1 MQTDATLLDVIYC
14 VRLHTQ
20 LHFVECCG
28 AKFGPTILGVVGPTM
43 LRAVG
48 LTMLRVVSSVY
59 TWLKNLFR
67 LTWKNATSYSQV
79 CFSVSDFLKDKL
91 RVFVYF
97 GHT

>member
-20 LHFVECCG
+20 LHFVGCCG
-28 AKFGPTILGVVGPTM
+28 AKFGPTMLGVVGLTMLGVVGPTM

-59 TWLKNLFR
+59 TSLKNLFR

-79 CFSVSDFLKDKL
+79 FTESVFQSVIF
-91 RVFVYF
+91 
-97 GHT
+97 

>member
-20 LHFVECCG
+20 LHFVGCCG

-79 CFSVSDFLKDKL
+79 FTESVFQSVIF
-91 RVFVYF
+91 
-97 GHT
+97 